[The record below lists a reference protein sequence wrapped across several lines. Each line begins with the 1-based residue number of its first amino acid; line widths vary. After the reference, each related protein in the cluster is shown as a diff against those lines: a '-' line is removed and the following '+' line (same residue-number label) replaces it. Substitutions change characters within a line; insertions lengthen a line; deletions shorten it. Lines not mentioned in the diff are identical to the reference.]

1 MDKYIKEVRI
11 KIFDTEAIRPGNV
24 VQFYTVGGNDI
35 RTETEN
41 GLVVSVAEKEML
53 VVVYEHDG
61 CGSYTKTKKFR
72 PDDKHIVIENVIKIN

>member
-1 MDKYIKEVRI
+1 MDKYIKEVKIR
-11 KIFDTEAIRPGNV
+11 IFDTEAIRPGDV

-41 GLVVSVAEKEML
+41 GLVVSVSEKEIS
-53 VVVYEHDG
+53 VVIYDHCRCD
-61 CGSYTKTKKFR
+61 SFTKIKKFK